1 MALANSLDCINALS
15 VALCSLSEPALDDG
29 ADVAGVLRVSG
40 LALVAHLHDGAA
52 VVGVRGVLHILD
64 PPVRKGNLIFSDN
77 VSILVPRPDLTEVSV
92 VCVVMDSVLEGEGV
106 GLLVIPAVMVDL
118 RHNGGA
124 VHSAVDY
131 GGRGGDGVMN

>member
-29 ADVAGVLRVSG
+29 ADVAGVLRVPG

-64 PPVRKGNLIFSDN
+64 PPVRKGNLVKIYQVVSLRQYRFWTVTKCCRILYIF
-77 VSILVPRPDLTEVSV
+77 ILCGLT
-92 VCVVMDSVLEGEGV
+92 
-106 GLLVIPAVMVDL
+106 
-118 RHNGGA
+118 
-124 VHSAVDY
+124 
-131 GGRGGDGVMN
+131 